1 MTTNRMEDKLILND
15 KIGSHSVKTVIQ
27 VFLKIFFV
35 KLYYFSISNLIFK
48 KNFQRI

>member
-27 VFLKIFFV
+27 VFFFFGKI
-35 KLYYFSISNLIFK
+35 I
-48 KNFQRI
+48 